1 MMRLYSEEVD
11 NVKCLRNLFVPGLGT
26 FPGVCVSIDVRIVY
40 VYQWELRDF
49 GRFCV
54 LRVSI

>member
-1 MMRLYSEEVD
+1 MLEGSV
-11 NVKCLRNLFVPGLGT
+11 CSGLGT